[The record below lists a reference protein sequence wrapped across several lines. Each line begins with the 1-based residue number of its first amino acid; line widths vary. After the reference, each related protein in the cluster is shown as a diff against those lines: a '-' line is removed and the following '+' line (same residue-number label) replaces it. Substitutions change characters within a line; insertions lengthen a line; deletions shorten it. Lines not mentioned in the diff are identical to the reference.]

1 MPVTEDVNRAKLP
14 RGAAGDGAEEH
25 PAPPTAPPA
34 SSPSADAGGG
44 LRVLQSLRGNQ
55 VASRLFEMDST
66 GILVALIA
74 LIVIVGILHPGFF
87 APTQLLDVVQ
97 SSVYVAILAA
107 GMAFLLAMLE
117 IDLSVGAV
125 FALTMVVAAMLDQSG
140 MNPWLAASLAVI
152 LGAFLG
158 LVNALLVQFIGIPAI
173 VATLGTLSMYSG
185 LAIALTGGE
194 QITGFATNNSFF
206 TVVGGDIFGIPFSVY
221 ALVVIVIVL
230 TAVLRLTPFGYRVRS
245 IGSNPDAA
253 IFSGIS
259 IRRVRIQALVM
270 MGTLAGIAGVL
281 GLGYYFS
288 GDPDIGTNFELTAIA
303 AAVIGGTSLRG
314 GNATVL
320 GAVLGAILLGMV
332 NSALIFF
339 NVPLNW
345 TSFATGAVIIIAVS
359 VDSLLRHQR
368 GRRQSG
374 LGM

>member
-1 MPVTEDVNRAKLP
+1 MTEDVNRVDLP
-14 RGAAGDGAEEH
+14 H
-25 PAPPTAPPA
+25 
-34 SSPSADAGGG
+34 SSADASGEDSPPAAPAASGSASPAITA
-44 LRVLQSLRGNQ
+44 LQGLRGNG
-55 VASRLFEMDST
+55 VARRLFEADST

-87 APTQLLDVVQ
+87 APSQLLDVVQ

-125 FALTMVVAAMLDQSG
+125 FALTMVVAAMLDQGG

-152 LGAFLG
+152 LGALLG
-158 LVNALLVQFIGIPAI
+158 LINALLVQFIGIPAI

-185 LAIALTGGE
+185 LALALTGGE
-194 QITGFATNNSFF
+194 QISDIPTNNSFF
-206 TVVGGDIFGIPFSVY
+206 KIVGGNIAGLPFSVW
-221 ALVVIVIVL
+221 ALIVIVIVL

-270 MGTLAGIAGVL
+270 MGLLAGIAGVL

-359 VDSLLRHQR
+359 VDSILRHQK
-368 GRRQSG
+368 GRRQRG
-374 LGM
+374 LGL